1 MGLFLRG
8 SLGKDAIEIVGF
20 RVEFEWTLGDELWQ
34 EFVFSLDLFWI
45 ERPKTTHDFYGDR
58 LGHGL
63 FLSTSNFWT
72 EKFDFSTISHFL
84 EWILMEYI
92 GMKPSLDFRLQ
103 IYSIHSIRIRS
114 RNKDILEKPKP
125 TNLQ

>member
-8 SLGKDAIEIVGF
+8 SLGKDAIEVVGF

-63 FLSTSNFWT
+63 FLSTSNFWN
-72 EKFDFSTISHFL
+72 EKNLLRFFDDISFSRMNSNETYRY
-84 EWILMEYI
+84 E
-92 GMKPSLDFRLQ
+92 
-103 IYSIHSIRIRS
+103 
-114 RNKDILEKPKP
+114 
-125 TNLQ
+125 T